1 MRLDEFTQYPL
12 YHWMNHKK
20 AINVFNSNSIPANW
34 KHDIPGIGEKYGNSF
49 SRNSRF
55 TFQDNFVRLTVDKN
69 KIKETNKIIPLD
81 AEYVY
86 GGGKIQDRIY
96 NKKYQQYL
104 YMEEFVINDIV
115 DLNKKLISIE
125 LFKPDFNTQLQYIL
139 NTIEEAEKYSKKFN
153 IPLTINSDLKRYIK
167 KQLEYRVL
175 DE

>member
-1 MRLDEFTQYPL
+1 
-12 YHWMNHKK
+12 MNHKK
-20 AINVFNSNSIPANW
+20 AINVFSNNVILARW

-125 LFKPDFNTQLQYIL
+125 VFKPDFNTQLQYIL
-139 NTIEEAEKYSKKFN
+139 DTIEEAEKYASYYN
-153 IPLTINSDLKRYIK
+153 IMLNIETKLTNYIEK
-167 KQLEYRVL
+167 ELEYRDL
-175 DE
+175 DD